1 MHFARCLRCFI
12 PALFTV
18 LAVQGAAAQS
28 ARNGQLEFNLSPYT
42 YHFSPSPDHKPVWL
56 LGLTQVQEDG
66 TLIAGAVF
74 SNSFG
79 QPSAAAQYGRRY
91 LHPFGY
97 DRWYVQWTAGVMY
110 GYVEPYQNKVPLNY
124 KGFSPVIVPSAG
136 YQFTKKLSGE
146 LMLLGNSA
154 LMFQLAYDLP
164 E

>member
-1 MHFARCLRCFI
+1 MHFARCSRCFVS
-12 PALFTV
+12 ALLFA
-18 LAVQGAAAQS
+18 LALQGAAAQS
-28 ARNGQLEFNLSPYT
+28 ARNGQLEFNFSPYT

-79 QPSAAAQYGRRY
+79 QPSGAVQYGRRY
-91 LHPFGY
+91 LHPFGHE
-97 DRWYVQWTAGVMY
+97 RWYVQWTAGVMY

-136 YQFTKKLSGE
+136 YQFTRKLSGE